1 MPRTSSV
8 TCSEPTADAPAFH
21 YDLPPRLV
29 AQSPAPQRTAS
40 RLMLVGRDG
49 TVRGESRFAELPALL
64 RAGDLLVVND
74 SRVLPAR
81 LRLRRASGG
90 RVELLL
96 ERPLFNEECGNESG
110 DAARASDGCWL
121 ALAQPMRRLKDG
133 ERLHLEGGGG
143 TSEPD
148 GTIEIVG
155 RTEGGGLVVR
165 ACGCDLADLAQRR
178 GETPLPPYIRRGPGT
193 APALAALDRERY
205 QTVYAHERGSVA
217 APTAGLH
224 FDTELTARL
233 REAGVGWAA
242 VTLHVG
248 SGTFRAPDAGDLAR
262 RRLHAERFTL
272 PAATDAAV
280 RRCRREGGRVVAVGT
295 TTLRVL
301 ETARRLELDRDGP
314 DQRIWGPG
322 TPDAPAEFAGEAVR
336 EPGGDADH
344 GGWRVSGLTRLFVAP
359 PDAVTAADGLIT
371 NFHLPGSSLLMLLAA
386 FLGGTDR
393 WRPAY
398 ARAVDD
404 DWRFYSYGDAML
416 VLPDAAA
423 TPQDGR

>member
-1 MPRTSSV
+1 
-8 TCSEPTADAPAFH
+8 
-21 YDLPPRLV
+21 
-29 AQSPAPQRTAS
+29 
-40 RLMLVGRDG
+40 MLVGRDG
-49 TVRGESRFAELPALL
+49 TVHGERRFADLPALL

-90 RVELLL
+90 QVELLL
-96 ERPLFNEECGNESG
+96 ERPLHDAASAAGEG
-110 DAARASDGCWL
+110 DAGRPSDGCWL

-155 RTEGGGLVVR
+155 RAEGGGLVVR

-280 RRCRREGGRVVAVGT
+280 RRCRRAGGRVVAVGT

-301 ETARRLELDRDGP
+301 ETTRRLELDRDGP
-314 DQRIWGPG
+314 NRRRWGPG

-336 EPGGDADH
+336 EPGAAAAIAE

-359 PDAVTAADGLIT
+359 PDAVPAADGLIT

-398 ARAVDD
+398 ARAVDG

>member
-8 TCSEPTADAPAFH
+8 TSSETPAAAPAFH

-29 AQSPAPQRTAS
+29 AQAPAPERTGS
-40 RLMLVGRDG
+40 RLLLVGRDG
-49 TVRGESRFAELPALL
+49 DVRGEGTFADLPALL

-96 ERPLFNEECGNESG
+96 ERPLG
-110 DAARASDGCWL
+110 DGRWL
-121 ALAQPMRRLKDG
+121 ALAQPTRRLKDG
-133 ERLHLEGGGG
+133 ERLHPEGSAGEGD
-143 TSEPD
+143 PD
-148 GTIEIVG
+148 GSVEILG
-155 RTEGGGLVVR
+155 RERGGALVVR
-165 ACGCDLADLAQRR
+165 GCGGDLADLAQRR

-193 APALAALDRERY
+193 APELAAFDRERY
-205 QTVYAHERGSVA
+205 QTVYADERGSVA

-224 FDTELTARL
+224 FDAGLLARL
-233 REAGVGWAA
+233 REAGVATAA

-248 SGTFRAPDAGDLAR
+248 SGTFRPPDADDVAR

-280 RRCRREGGRVVAVGT
+280 RRCRRGGGRVIAVGT
-295 TTLRVL
+295 TSLRVL
-301 ETARRLELDRDGP
+301 ETVRRLGLDGGGP
-314 DQRIWGPG
+314 DRRSWAPAEP
-322 TPDAPAEFAGEAVR
+322 PDAPAEFEGEAFR
-336 EPGGDADH
+336 EGAPGGD
-344 GGWRVSGLTRLFVAP
+344 GGAWRVSGLTRLFVAP
-359 PDAVTAADGLIT
+359 PDPVPAADGLIT

-386 FLGGTDR
+386 FLGGPDR

-398 ARAVDD
+398 ARAVGGG
-404 DWRFYSYGDAML
+404 WRFYSYGDAML

-423 TPQDGR
+423 ETEDAR